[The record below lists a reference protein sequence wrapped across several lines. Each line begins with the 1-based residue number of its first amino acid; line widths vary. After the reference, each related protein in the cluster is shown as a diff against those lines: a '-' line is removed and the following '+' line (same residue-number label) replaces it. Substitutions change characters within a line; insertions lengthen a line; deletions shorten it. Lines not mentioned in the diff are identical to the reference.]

1 MGFIRNLPRE
11 LMDAFRATL
20 EELDAADVLVHV
32 ADASHPD
39 LVLQMESV
47 ETILEELGLHERPR
61 LLVLNKWDKLP
72 APARAELH
80 DAFPDALGVSALTG
94 DGLNALLR
102 RLEELL
108 LQPHPLAIP
117 VFPDD
122 IPPLLQ

>member
-1 MGFIRNLPRE
+1 MADERKDGQAPEQPGQGTQPPAPQTQRQLRGLYGKVNIPVK
-11 LMDAFRATL
+11 TL
-20 EELDAADVLVHV
+20 DRII
-32 ADASHPD
+32 
-39 LVLQMESV
+39 LVLCAA
-47 ETILEELGLHERPR
+47 
-61 LLVLNKWDKLP
+61 LVLALLP

-80 DAFPDALGVSALTG
+80 DAFPEALGVSALTG